1 MLTLEE
7 LGEKPMEHL
16 YSLCD
21 FFVNAELFQNK
32 VYWEEKSLQ
41 FYFIY

>member
-21 FFVNAELFQNK
+21 FFPFLFAFFFSEFLTTK
-32 VYWEEKSLQ
+32 VGICIQY
-41 FYFIY
+41 

>member
-16 YSLCD
+16 YSLYI
-21 FFVNAELFQNK
+21 FFVNAELLQNK
-32 VYWEEKSLQ
+32 MYLEEKSLQ